1 MTEQTGKNMLQQ
13 YLTFKLGEEMFALD
27 VSQVREILDVT
38 NITKVPRAP
47 EFMRGVINVR
57 GSVVPVVDLRMKFDM
72 PATERTKDT
81 RIVVME
87 IALEGD
93 LTTIGTLADA
103 VHNVMDIEPSSIE
116 PAPKVGAKWNT
127 EFIKGIGK
135 HNDEFIIIL
144 NVDRIFSAEE
154 LALVRPEESVTEGE
168 NSQAAA

>member
-1 MTEQTGKNMLQQ
+1 MTEQDGKNMLQQ

-38 NITKVPRAP
+38 TITKVPRAP

-57 GSVVPVVDLRMKFDM
+57 GSVVPVVDLRMKFGM
-72 PATERTKDT
+72 PGTERTKDT

-87 IALEGD
+87 ITLDGD

-154 LALVRPEESVTEGE
+154 LALVQPKEALNE
-168 NSQAAA
+168 A